1 MTISTW
7 KFRRSRAT
15 SQEEELRG
23 KLLLE
28 AEERARRRLRETGK
42 TELFG
47 GLNVGNHGNMWNIIS
62 WKVMKRNLWNVD
74 QAPKCCDISILYLHE
89 GIEDACPYLQHP
101 ATMNPNWAWHVYLLV
116 VPPPPCYAATPC
128 VQEWAPTVGA
138 KGQRSPGDEGYGWLG
153 SSLLQ
158 VTHGHPKIVSKQ
170 RRGWLICKFYIHDY
184 DMHDTLPER
193 LNFSHSN
200 CKSLIVE
207 FESYGT
213 LIPKFGDVWS
223 LYN

>member
-47 GLNVGNHGNMWNIIS
+47 GLNVGNHGNMWN
-62 WKVMKRNLWNVD
+62 LWNVD

-116 VPPPPCYAATPC
+116 VPPPPCYAATLLRLASRSELPQLEQRAKEALEMKAMDGSAVHC
-128 VQEWAPTVGA
+128 FKSHMAIPRLFRNKGVVGWYVNSIFTTMTCMTHCR
-138 KGQRSPGDEGYGWLG
+138 KG
-153 SSLLQ
+153 
-158 VTHGHPKIVSKQ
+158 
-170 RRGWLICKFYIHDY
+170 
-184 DMHDTLPER
+184 
-193 LNFSHSN
+193 
-200 CKSLIVE
+200 
-207 FESYGT
+207 
-213 LIPKFGDVWS
+213 
-223 LYN
+223 